1 MPLCPLCA
9 QCLVHADYRVRL
21 WRLQWPAQYNI
32 HSPDP
37 APTGHQPGAEWR
49 GSVSYLK
56 KGLSLSSH
64 ILPNWICFLN
74 FRHPKAAS
82 VQGAGV
88 LPAAGVSSSSS
99 GRVLGCIVT
108 WEKWSGIYWASL
120 CRLCPAT
127 VQHWHQHQ
135 PAPFLTCFQFQR
147 YKISW
152 HSSLLLVLWI
162 CRYYVVHNIYSAVV
176 TAWTRMK

>member
-37 APTGHQPGAEWR
+37 APTGHQPGAAWR

-74 FRHPKAAS
+74 FRHPKAPSMQCRRAGGGWC
-82 VQGAGV
+82 VFLQLGAGPGLHCNLGKMKWYLLSV
-88 LPAAGVSSSSS
+88 IVPPLPGH
-99 GRVLGCIVT
+99 
-108 WEKWSGIYWASL
+108 
-120 CRLCPAT
+120 CPALAPTPASSIPDVFSVST
-127 VQHWHQHQ
+127 VQNI
-135 PAPFLTCFQFQR
+135 LTLFTIAC
-147 YKISW
+147 
-152 HSSLLLVLWI
+152 LVD
-162 CRYYVVHNIYSAVV
+162 
-176 TAWTRMK
+176 M

>member
-1 MPLCPLCA
+1 MA
-9 QCLVHADYRVRL
+9 ATM
-21 WRLQWPAQYNI
+21 ASTIQYTLARPCTYW
-32 HSPDP
+32 S
-37 APTGHQPGAEWR
+37 AQPGAAWT

-74 FRHPKAAS
+74 FRHPQAAS

-127 VQHWHQHQ
+127 VQHWQLHRPSIPDVFSVSTAQST
-135 PAPFLTCFQFQR
+135 LTLFTIAR
-147 YKISW
+147 LDIW
-152 HSSLLLVLWI
+152 
-162 CRYYVVHNIYSAVV
+162 CRYYVVHIS
-176 TAWTRMK
+176 TRLLLQPEPEWNKLSF